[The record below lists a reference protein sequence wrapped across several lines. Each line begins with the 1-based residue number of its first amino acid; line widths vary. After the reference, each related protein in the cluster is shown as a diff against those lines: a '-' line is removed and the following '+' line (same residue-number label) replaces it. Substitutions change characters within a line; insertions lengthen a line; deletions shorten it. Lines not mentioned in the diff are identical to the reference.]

1 MTTADEADQGKRVER
16 ARETGLFRYSLVQ
29 ELLEP
34 GLSQAERGWRA
45 RELAG
50 RAHEGPRGARV
61 TVSYSTLTRWRRLYE
76 SGGFDALVPSPRQ
89 PAPRTPE
96 EVLALAEALKR
107 EKPGRTAAQVRRV
120 LQVTSGW
127 APSERTLQ
135 RLFERL
141 ELNGPLPGPEEE
153 QRAFG
158 RFECARPNEMWTGDT
173 LHGPVIGGKKSYLFA
188 FIDDHSRAVTGARWS
203 HHDDVVRMAA
213 AFRPAL
219 QARGV
224 PQRAYLD
231 NGSPFVDAWLL
242 RACGVLGVKLIHSR
256 PGKPEGR
263 GKIER
268 FFRTVRDQFLV
279 EAGDGK
285 GIADLAEMNR
295 LFQAWLETAYHRAVH
310 SETGEAPAA
319 RWEKATAAER
329 SVPEPALLREAF
341 LWSERRK
348 ADKTAL
354 VRLHGNVYQ
363 VNAWLAGRMLELLF
377 DPFDLDRI
385 EVRLAG
391 KPAGTAVPFVMGR
404 HRHPKTRTPD
414 GQARTDRPRPGSTT
428 WAPSAT
434 ATTRP
439 CASRSPTSSSSAAR
453 RNRKSGRKAV
463 TDSPDQT
470 LALARA
476 AAGAVRSLNHATLG
490 GEGLAQPADAYEL
503 IGELALAA
511 AGLPQLLAQVG
522 RWLAS
527 ALAAGRLG
535 CDDSA
540 DPAGAV
546 SGAQL
551 FISDARNTAAA
562 LARDLGCAQQQLAAV
577 NGGPSAEEA
586 EEEGES

>member
-1 MTTADEADQGKRVER
+1 MTTADEADQRKRVER

-50 RAHEGPRGARV
+50 RAHEGPGGRRA

-76 SGGFDALVPSPRQ
+76 AGGFDALVPSPRQ

-107 EKPGRTAAQVRRV
+107 ERPGRTAAQVRRI
-120 LQVTSGW
+120 LQQTAGW
-127 APSERTLQ
+127 APSDRTLQ

-141 ELNGPLPGPEEE
+141 ELGRPAPAEEDR
-153 QRAFG
+153 RAFG
-158 RFECARPNEMWTGDT
+158 RFECARPNEMRIGDT
-173 LHGPVIGGKKSYLFA
+173 LHGPAVGGKKSYLFA
-188 FIDDHSRAVTGARWS
+188 FIDDHSRAVMGARWS

-213 AFRPAL
+213 GFRPAL

-224 PQRAYLD
+224 PQACYLD

-242 RACGVLGVKLIHSR
+242 RGCGVLGVKLVHSR

-279 EAGDGK
+279 EVGDGEK
-285 GIADLAEMNR
+285 VAGLAEMNR
-295 LFQAWLETAYHRAVH
+295 LFRAWLETAYHQAVH

-319 RWEKATAAER
+319 RWEKATPAER
-329 SVPEPALLREAF
+329 AVPEPALLREAF

-354 VRLHGNVYQ
+354 VRLHGNACQ
-363 VNAWLAGRMLELLF
+363 VDAWLAGRMLELLF

-391 KPAGTAVPFVMGR
+391 KPAGTAVPFVIGR

-414 GQARTDRPRPGSTT
+414 GQARTEP
-428 WAPSAT
+428 APTGIDYLGAL
-434 ATTRP
+434 
-439 CASRSPTSSSSAAR
+439 
-453 RNRKSGRKAV
+453 G
-463 TDSPDQT
+463 DSHD
-470 LALARA
+470 
-476 AAGAVRSLNHATLG
+476 
-490 GEGLAQPADAYEL
+490 
-503 IGELALAA
+503 
-511 AGLPQLLAQVG
+511 
-522 RWLAS
+522 
-527 ALAAGRLG
+527 
-535 CDDSA
+535 
-540 DPAGAV
+540 
-546 SGAQL
+546 
-551 FISDARNTAAA
+551 AA
-562 LARDLGCAQQQLAAV
+562 LRDQVSYQFLVPGQQEPG
-577 NGGPSAEEA
+577 NREEPGEK
-586 EEEGES
+586 EEKEGEARG

>member
-1 MTTADEADQGKRVER
+1 VTTAGEADQRKRVER

-50 RAHEGPRGARV
+50 RAHEGPGGRRA

-76 SGGFDALVPSPRQ
+76 AGGFDALVPSPRQ

-107 EKPGRTAAQVRRV
+107 ERPGRTAAQVRRI
-120 LQVTSGW
+120 LRQTAGW
-127 APSERTLQ
+127 APSDRTLQ

-141 ELNGPLPGPEEE
+141 ELGRPAPAEEDR
-153 QRAFG
+153 RAFG
-158 RFECARPNEMWTGDT
+158 RFECARPDEMWIGDT
-173 LHGPVIGGKKSYLFA
+173 LHGPAVGGKKSYLFA
-188 FIDDHSRAVTGARWS
+188 FTGDHSRAVMGARWS

-213 AFRPAL
+213 GFRPAL

-224 PQRAYLD
+224 PRACYLD

-242 RACGVLGVKLIHSR
+242 RGCGVLGVKLVHSR

-268 FFRTVRDQFLV
+268 FFRTVLDQFLV
-279 EAGDGK
+279 EVGDGEK
-285 GIADLAEMNR
+285 VAGLAEMNR
-295 LFQAWLETAYHRAVH
+295 LFRAWLETAYHQAVH

-319 RWEKATAAER
+319 RWEKATPEER
-329 SVPEPALLREAF
+329 AVPEPALLREAF

-363 VNAWLAGRMLELLF
+363 VDAWLAGRVVELLF

-385 EVRLAG
+385 EVRLGG

-414 GQARTDRPRPGSTT
+414 GQARTEPAPTGIDYLGALGDSHDAALRDRVSYQFLVPGQQE
-428 WAPSAT
+428 PG
-434 ATTRP
+434 
-439 CASRSPTSSSSAAR
+439 
-453 RNRKSGRKAV
+453 NREEPGDPEEKE
-463 TDSPDQT
+463 
-470 LALARA
+470 
-476 AAGAVRSLNHATLG
+476 
-490 GEGLAQPADAYEL
+490 GEGR
-503 IGELALAA
+503 G
-511 AGLPQLLAQVG
+511 
-522 RWLAS
+522 
-527 ALAAGRLG
+527 
-535 CDDSA
+535 
-540 DPAGAV
+540 
-546 SGAQL
+546 
-551 FISDARNTAAA
+551 
-562 LARDLGCAQQQLAAV
+562 
-577 NGGPSAEEA
+577 
-586 EEEGES
+586 